1 MQHLCP
7 PLSWIIL
14 NHDKS
19 KSNDLF
25 ISVKGSLV
33 YIYGTMGQEIY
44 YNNRHMTIH
53 YSFYLNSG
61 HFGQEVEIISIT
73 LSYQLI

>member
-25 ISVKGSLV
+25 ISVTGSLV

-44 YNNRHMTIH
+44 YNNRQ
-53 YSFYLNSG
+53 L
-61 HFGQEVEIISIT
+61 IT
-73 LSYQLI
+73 LFILFKQRSFWSIS

>member
-25 ISVKGSLV
+25 ISVTGSLV

-44 YNNRHMTIH
+44 YNNR
-53 YSFYLNSG
+53 
-61 HFGQEVEIISIT
+61 
-73 LSYQLI
+73 QLIIHFI